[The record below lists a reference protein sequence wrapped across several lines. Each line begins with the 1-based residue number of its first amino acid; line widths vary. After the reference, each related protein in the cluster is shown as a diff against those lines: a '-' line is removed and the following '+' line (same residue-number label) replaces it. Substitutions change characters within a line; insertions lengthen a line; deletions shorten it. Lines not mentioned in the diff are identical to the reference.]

1 MSIWELREARR
12 MLKAEGQ
19 KAVNADLIF
28 DAYTRLR
35 MLEDAARRETK
46 QARRAAQRR
55 RVHAHVA
62 RPPLPPAPSPTDDP
76 VEPVDDIQP
85 FEEIEELHG

>member
-1 MSIWELREARR
+1 MSVWELREARR
-12 MLKAEGQ
+12 TLKAEGQ

-35 MLEDAARRETK
+35 MLEDAARQETK
-46 QARRAAQRR
+46 QARRAAQRD
-55 RVHAHVA
+55 AHVA
-62 RPPLPPAPSPTDDP
+62 RPTLPPAPSPTDDP
-76 VEPVDDIQP
+76 VEPLDDIQP